1 MATKLRVLYREF
13 GPSPWLD
20 NLTRGHLNIGRL
32 APFVGAGIRGVPAS
46 PTNSA
51 KAIEGSRD
59 HEADFAQLL
68 VHDSDGLRSLGEK
81 APHTVGR

>member
-20 NLTRGHLNIGRL
+20 NLTRSPEHRP
-32 APFVGAGIRGVPAS
+32 ARAVRRRRHPRGARQPDELGQG
-46 PTNSA
+46 
-51 KAIEGSRD
+51 IEGSRD

-81 APHTVGR
+81 APHPVGR